1 MVGIAGSGKTTYV
14 RSKLPGHAYVSMD
27 ELQKDGSWMDKRHK
41 LIERYGKERPLNLA
55 GLSSRNKEAEC
66 ILADDALKDGRDV
79 AVDDTNLTPEI
90 RRPYVLL
97 AQKHGAAIRAVFFS
111 NTRVGRYRNSKRKGR
126 DKVPDD
132 AVTGQIARMERP
144 TEEEGFDSI
153 LVMG

>member
-14 RSKLPGHAYVSMD
+14 RSQLPGHVYVSMD
-27 ELQKDGSWMDKRHK
+27 DLQQDRSWVGKRHK
-41 LIERYGKERPLNLA
+41 LIERYGKERPLNLP
-55 GLSSRNKEAEC
+55 GLSSHNKEAEC
-66 ILADDALKDGRDV
+66 VLADDALKAGRDV

-111 NTRVGRYRNSKRKGR
+111 NIRVGRYRNSKRKGR
-126 DKVPDD
+126 DKVPDG
-132 AVTGQIARMERP
+132 AVTEQIAKMQRP